1 MHGPHQHFIA
11 LRHRLLNPRVP
22 RIVERPLAGD
32 FGDDAERRIDAR
44 FKGTLAKQ
52 GGGKGVDR
60 GDVGPLEIDERA
72 RQPRRFGGRRAP
84 ETPFEGVAKA
94 HLQLAGGCFRERD
107 GHDAIERRRAGN
119 DEVDQAIDEHR
130 RLARAGAR
138 FEHQRGGEVGANAR
152 ADGFVGRRLH
162 LISLMR

>member
-1 MHGPHQHFIA
+1 MHGPHQHLIA

-22 RIVERPLAGD
+22 RIVERPLACD

-52 GGGKGVDR
+52 GCGKRVDR

-72 RQPRRFGGRRAP
+72 RQERRFGGRRAP
-84 ETPFEGVAKA
+84 ETPFERVPKA
-94 HLQLAGGCFRERD
+94 HLQLARGCFRECD
-107 GHDAIERRRAGN
+107 GDDAIERGRARH

-152 ADGFVGRRLH
+152 ADRFVGRRLH